1 MDNEQNEDEWAEGLW
16 ESRRDRLWQEAHTLK
31 GLGQQFWS
39 TVGLDPDMDP
49 ELLTEDD
56 VERLDDE
63 LAKVRAARNPEPRP
77 RKWTLPEIRSQWV
90 SQYSVPEAGKGIYG
104 EYPIIHNPKE
114 TMAGRYY
121 PPPLGGKIELGETGL
136 TAFTLAHELAHV
148 HYFEHLSPEARK
160 TVTPILDWLERT
172 SPEFR
177 KAMHSFTTGDPEMLR
192 KWREQP
198 EERHA
203 VLYQVFGKH
212 PEKIPYYLDKY
223 YLNLK
228 PWQPEGALGA
238 RRWALREGHI
248 TPGQFYKH
256 PWEEEW

>member
-1 MDNEQNEDEWAEGLW
+1 MANGQDEEKWAEGLW
-16 ESRRDRLWQEAHTLK
+16 KWRRDYLWRDAHTLE

-39 TVGLDPDMDP
+39 IVGLDPDMDP

-63 LAKVRAARNPEPRP
+63 LANVYAARNLEGRFGGWTIPE
-77 RKWTLPEIRSQWV
+77 LRSQWV
-90 SQYSVPEAGKGIYG
+90 SQYAVPGAGKEIYG
-104 EYPIIHNPKE
+104 EYPVTYNPKE
-114 TMAGRYY
+114 TAAGRYY
-121 PPPLGGKIELGETGL
+121 LPPLGKRIELGETGHM
-136 TAFTLAHELAHV
+136 ASVLAHELAHV
-148 HYFEHLSPEARK
+148 HYFEYLSPEARK
-160 TVTPILDWLERT
+160 AVTPILDWLERT

-177 KAMHSFTTGDPEMLR
+177 KAMHSVVGDPEELR

-203 VLYQVFGKH
+203 VLYQIFGKH